1 MRLEASSFF
10 FFPILVEKNIS
21 KELGASCCNWKVIDL
36 LKNVSSERGKYAI
49 DKELQ
54 HTNDFV
60 VCAPPFFNLFRDL
73 KQLS

>member
-21 KELGASCCNWKVIDL
+21 KELGASCNWKVIDF
-36 LKNVSSERGKYAI
+36 LKNVSSERGKCAI

-60 VCAPPFFNLFRDL
+60 VCAPPFSVYFVT
-73 KQLS
+73 

>member
-10 FFPILVEKNIS
+10 FFPHTSGENIS
-21 KELGASCCNWKVIDL
+21 KE
-36 LKNVSSERGKYAI
+36 LKNVSSERGKCAI

-60 VCAPPFFNLFRDL
+60 VCAPPFSVYFVT
-73 KQLS
+73 